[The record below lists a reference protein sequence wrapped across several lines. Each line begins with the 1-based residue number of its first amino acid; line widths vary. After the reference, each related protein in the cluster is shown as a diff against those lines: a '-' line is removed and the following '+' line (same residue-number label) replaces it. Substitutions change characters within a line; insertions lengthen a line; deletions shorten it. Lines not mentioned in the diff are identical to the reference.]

1 MVVKLLEVGDIHA
14 RGTSPRN
21 RLDDYTLALKRKMQ
35 EVFKLAQ
42 VHQVDAIICPGDV
55 FDSYQV
61 SIAVLLDFVNLFRQ
75 SPVPIFT
82 TAGNHDL
89 PSYNLETYYRTS
101 LHLLEML
108 VPQLRVINDPSEAVV
123 IKDLVQL
130 TFTPYSGKMDVAGY
144 GYSPEGEAAQSDY
157 FKVHTSHG
165 MLLDHT
171 PPFDRF
177 TLVQEV
183 ETEADVVFCGHDHT
197 GFGIFERQDGKTFV
211 NLGSLTRLSASVT
224 EMERTIQAALITVW
238 PVTDG
243 EHHGYEKTIEAITLE
258 SAQPGSQ
265 ILDRSGIEAEQKR
278 QYAMEQFS
286 ALIQGND
293 GEAVAVN
300 VEQMVEMIAKR
311 ESIAPEVVAL
321 ALEKIE
327 QQVV

>member
-61 SIAVLLDFVNLFRQ
+61 SIAVLLDFVSLFRQ

-144 GYSPEGEAAQSDY
+144 GYSPEGEAAERSDL
-157 FKVHTSHG
+157 FKIHVSHG

-171 PPFDRF
+171 PPFDRY

-197 GFGIFERQDGKTFV
+197 GFGIFHRQDGRTFV

-224 EMERTIQAALITVW
+224 EMERPIQAALITVD
-238 PVTDG
+238 P
-243 EHHGYEKTIEAITLE
+243 ENYEKGFDLEAITLE

-265 ILDRSGIEAEQKR
+265 ILDRSGLEAEQKR

-321 ALEKIE
+321 ALAKIE